1 MGISMDEK
9 RQAEL
14 KERYNGAVDSFVEKI
29 KDDPNV
35 IAVIV
40 SGSLAYDMIW
50 EKSDIDMTLVVR
62 DQNLKNDS
70 YSIIED
76 GITINVYITAR
87 SSFKRYLERN
97 IGGSFM
103 QAYFSKGRIVYT
115 TDESLYD
122 FFEDIKV
129 MGSDDIA
136 LSAFYMASEL
146 IGIYDKCQKW
156 LTAREDPLYTQYY
169 ILKAAE
175 VIANMELCLAGIPA
189 SRESIQKAVALNPG
203 LMKTFYQEAMSRF
216 YSVGELEAAIDKMD
230 AYLMSR
236 LDIIQKPVIEFMS
249 DNEIKTGTLIAK
261 HFHVDSHYI
270 IDVFD
275 YLADKGVI
283 ERVSQTIRITPKSK
297 LAVEEQGFLQE
308 Q

>member
-1 MGISMDEK
+1 MGEK

-29 KDDPNV
+29 KGDPNV

-76 GITINVYITAR
+76 GITINVYITVR
-87 SSFKRYLERN
+87 SSFRRYMERN

-103 QAYFSKGRIVYT
+103 QAYFSKGKIVYT

-136 LSAFYMASEL
+136 LSVFYMAGEL

-156 LTAREDPLYTQYY
+156 LTARKDPLYTQYY

-189 SRESIQKAVALNPG
+189 SRKSIQKAVALNPG
-203 LMKTFYQEAMSRF
+203 LLKTFYQEAMSRH
-216 YSVGELEAAIDKMD
+216 YSIEELKAAIGKIDS
-230 AYLMSR
+230 YLMSK
-236 LDIIQKPVIEFMS
+236 LDIIQKPVIEFMG
-249 DNEIKTGTLIAK
+249 DNEIKTSTLIAK

-275 YLADKGVI
+275 YLAEKGVI
-283 ERVSQTIRITPKSK
+283 EKVSQTIRITPKSK
-297 LAVEEQGFLQE
+297 LAVEEQGFLLVP
-308 Q
+308 

>member
-1 MGISMDEK
+1 MDEK

-14 KERYNGAVDSFVEKI
+14 KERYKGAVDSFVEKI
-29 KDDPNV
+29 KGDPNV

-76 GITINVYITAR
+76 GITINVYITVR
-87 SSFKRYLERN
+87 SSFRRYMERN

-103 QAYFSKGRIVYT
+103 QAYFSKGKIVYT

-136 LSAFYMASEL
+136 LSVFYMAGEL

-175 VIANMELCLAGIPA
+175 VIANMELCLTGIPA
-189 SRESIQKAVALNPG
+189 SRESIQKAAALNPD
-203 LMKTFYQEAMSRF
+203 LLKTFYQEAMSRC
-216 YSVGELEAAIDKMD
+216 YSIEELKAAIDKID
-230 AYLMSR
+230 GYLMSK
-236 LDIIQKPVIEFMS
+236 LDIIQKPVIEFMG
-249 DNEIKTGTLIAK
+249 DNEIKTSTLIAK

-297 LAVEEQGFLQE
+297 LAVEEQGFLLVP
-308 Q
+308 

>member
-1 MGISMDEK
+1 MDEK

-29 KDDPNV
+29 KGDPNV

-76 GITINVYITAR
+76 GITINVYITVR
-87 SSFKRYLERN
+87 SSFRRYMERN

-103 QAYFSKGRIVYT
+103 QAYFSKGKIVYT

-136 LSAFYMASEL
+136 LSVFYMAGEL

-175 VIANMELCLAGIPA
+175 VIANMELCLTGIPA
-189 SRESIQKAVALNPG
+189 SRESIQKAAALNPD
-203 LMKTFYQEAMSRF
+203 LLKTFYQEAMSRC
-216 YSVGELEAAIDKMD
+216 YSIEELKAAIDKID
-230 AYLMSR
+230 GYLMSK
-236 LDIIQKPVIEFMS
+236 LDIIQKPVIEFMG
-249 DNEIKTGTLIAK
+249 DNEIKTSTLIAK

-297 LAVEEQGFLQE
+297 LAVEEQGFLLVP
-308 Q
+308 